1 MEWSTCIGLTAV
13 TTTTAK
19 SVIALRSSARTT
31 SGSQVNEMTKMFKI
45 ENFEQYKNFC
55 KLWEILTEDSKAE
68 LKDDFVAA
76 IVDYIENV
84 HPIEFPKKGE

>member
-1 MEWSTCIGLTAV
+1 
-13 TTTTAK
+13 
-19 SVIALRSSARTT
+19 
-31 SGSQVNEMTKMFKI
+31 MTKMFKI